1 MFDTATTLFCPAYY
15 PDQRSTRSTRKSSLS
30 PLLLLLL
37 LLLLILLLIRL
48 DLAILVKY
56 IHSLAIVIGTEFVVG
71 REK

>member
-30 PLLLLLL
+30 PL

>member
-37 LLLLILLLIRL
+37 LLLIRL